1 MADIYEKKHHLED
14 HLRELGSIA
23 VAYSAGV
30 DSTFL
35 LKTAHDV
42 LGEKAIAVTVR
53 SCLVPEREFAEAEN
67 FCKSLG
73 VKHIIFD
80 IDPLKIKGFSEN
92 PSDRCY
98 ICKKEIF
105 GQMREIVKKQGIS
118 YIAEGSNAD
127 DVNDYRPGMK
137 AVKELGIK
145 SPLPEAGLSKAD
157 IRRLSKE
164 EGLSTWDK
172 PSFACLASRFVYG
185 ENITA
190 EKLSAVEKAE
200 EFLRELEFSQYR
212 VRVHGKI
219 ARIEIS
225 PHEFEKILISGNAE
239 KISSYLHKLG
249 FLYVALDL
257 DGYRTGSMNTE
268 DKIKAV

>member
-1 MADIYEKKHHLED
+1 MADIYEKKHRLENY
-14 HLRELGSIA
+14 LRELGSIA

-53 SCLVPEREFAEAEN
+53 SRLVPEREFAEAEN
-67 FCKSLG
+67 FCKDLG
-73 VKHIIFD
+73 VKHIIAEADPFS
-80 IDPLKIKGFSEN
+80 IDGFAKN
-92 PSDRCY
+92 PPDRCY
-98 ICKKEIF
+98 ICKKALF
-105 GQMREIVKKQGIS
+105 GQMREIVQKQGIS
-118 YIAEGSNAD
+118 FIAEGSNAD
-127 DVNDYRPGMK
+127 DMNDYRPGMK

-145 SPLPEAGLSKAD
+145 SPLLEAGLSKAE
-157 IRRLSKE
+157 IRKLSE
-164 EGLSTWDK
+164 EAGLPTWNK

-185 ENITA
+185 EEISG

-200 EFLRELEFSQYR
+200 ELLRKLRFSQYR

-225 PHEFEKILISGNAE
+225 PHEFGKIILPENAE

-249 FLYVALDL
+249 FLYVSLDL
-257 DGYRTGSMNTE
+257 DGYRTGSMNNFRN
-268 DKIKAV
+268 